1 MNQYP
6 DFFDEIMLQKREELI
21 KMGINPYPYEYKRTQ
36 SIIEIAENEIK
47 LSDSTILS
55 SIVGRVTAMRLMG
68 KSLFFDLIDD
78 TARIQIYA
86 WKSDFSESDWKV
98 LTKLMDIGD
107 YMNISG
113 FVFRTR
119 MGELTIHAQQS
130 NIVCK
135 SVVRIPFG
143 KSTDEREYN
152 EVVDAEI
159 KYRERYIFWQTNLEY
174 RKKIEMRFRII
185 SLIRQWME
193 KEGFLE
199 VQTPTIEMIYGG
211 AEARPFSTN
220 IWSLNNQKAFLRI
233 SPELYLKRYIAAGF
247 SKVFTIC
254 QNFRNEGLDKS
265 HNPEFT
271 MMEWYE
277 AGTDYVRQMERFE
290 KLTAF
295 LALELFGS
303 TTIEYQGTQ
312 IELSAPWRRL
322 SMTDAIKEYVGIDVL
337 QMSTDEIETY
347 MIENQIEFNKD
358 QPKGFLIAHLFE
370 ELCEE
375 KLIQPTFIID
385 HPIEISPLTKTKR
398 GMPGFVE
405 RFEPFIN
412 CMEVGNAY
420 SELTDPVEQYERL
433 AAQRDIKT
441 GDDFENHPI
450 DMDFIKAVGVGLP
463 PTGGV
468 GFGVDR
474 IIMLLTNSSTIRDI
488 IPFPMMK
495 PVNYL

>member
-6 DFFDEIMLQKREELI
+6 DFFDITLLEKREKLME
-21 KMGINPYPYEYKRTQ
+21 MGINPYPYNYHRTH
-36 SIIEIAENEIK
+36 SITEIEANEAA
-47 LSDSTILS
+47 LSDSNIVTCL
-55 SIVGRVTAMRLMG
+55 VGRVTALRLMG
-68 KSLFFDLIDD
+68 KSLFFDLQDD
-78 TARIQIYA
+78 TARIQVYA
-86 WKSDFSESDWKV
+86 GKTNFSEADWKL

-113 FVFRTR
+113 YVFRTKL
-119 MGELTIHAQQS
+119 GELTLHAQQATM
-130 NIVCK
+130 VCK

-143 KSTDEREYN
+143 KSTDDKAYN
-152 EVVDAEI
+152 EVVDPEI
-159 KYRERYIFWQTNLEY
+159 KYRERYIFWQTNQEY

-185 SLIRQWME
+185 SLIRRWME
-193 KEGFLE
+193 QEGFLE
-199 VQTPTIEMIYGG
+199 VLTPTIEMVYGG

-220 IWSLNNQKAFLRI
+220 IWSLNNQKAYLRI

-247 SKVFTIC
+247 PKVFTIC
-254 QNFRNEGLDKS
+254 QNFRNEGIDKS

-290 KLTAF
+290 QLTSF
-295 LALELFGS
+295 LAMELLGS
-303 TTIEYQGTQ
+303 TTIEFQGTQ
-312 IELSAPWRRL
+312 IELAAPWRRL
-322 SMTDAIKEYVGIDVL
+322 CMTDAIKEYVGIDVL
-337 QMSTDEIETY
+337 SMTIDEIETY
-347 MIENQIEFNKD
+347 MVNNQIEFNEG
-358 QPKGFLIAHLFE
+358 QPKGLLIAHLFE
-370 ELCEE
+370 ELCEA
-375 KLIQPTFIID
+375 KLIQPTFILD
-385 HPIEISPLTKTKR
+385 HPVEISPLTKSKR
-398 GMPGFVE
+398 GKPGFVE

-441 GDDFENHPI
+441 GEDFENHPV

-468 GFGVDR
+468 GYGIDR

-495 PVNYL
+495 PANY